1 MKRTPEARNVM
12 RGLIHH
18 AMEHADMHARAMEDG
33 HIADEHRAMHH
44 AMAMRSLDQASDMH
58 DVYRSVFLGDKANQ
72 DIVVDGGEMGVVYG
86 TPGIAEGELK
96 LRFSQVAA
104 KVGKLPVSLRS
115 LVKSE
120 LGTDNAEMVE
130 EKLMNLKGIQERFVA
145 LKTEHERGVV
155 AAEKIAADKLISD
168 AENDR
173 LISPAEAKRM
183 RGIDPATGAV
193 LSQGAYTK
201 TRIERFLDERR
212 QSGPIADIA
221 RPGAERTVSAPQQDM
236 TAGSKPAS
244 LIRWGTAPQ
253 QANPAAISNLAAEIA
268 RNVKGVDS
276 AKILSYVDEAAQLP
290 NSDGHA
296 AIQRG
301 NSLK

>member
-168 AENDR
+168 AENGR

-221 RPGAERTVSAPQQDM
+221 RPGADRTVSAPQQDM
-236 TAGSKPAS
+236 TPGKPAS

-268 RNVKGVDS
+268 RNVKGVDLNS
-276 AKILSYVDEAAQLP
+276 ILSYTETAAQLP
-290 NSDGHA
+290 NAEG
-296 AIQRG
+296 AIRTMG
-301 NSLK
+301 VVK